1 MHYAFCLS
9 ALITALLLTGG
20 CASAPLDY
28 PREASSAITH
38 TSHTVQAGYVDEWLD
53 GNTDVNGFYPLNEG
67 FDAFGARLLLIDKAE
82 VSIDLQYFLM
92 KSDNAGY
99 VLADKLLEA
108 AERGV
113 RVRVLLDDIF
123 TTVRDEQL
131 AVLDAHPNLEVR
143 IFNPIARK
151 GIYAFNYL
159 GNFSL
164 TNRRMHN
171 KALIADNQIAVVG
184 GRNLA
189 VEYYQLE
196 ETGEFMDFD
205 MLSVGPIVR
214 DVSGEFDSY
223 WNHQLAVPLEALF
236 ALKDE
241 ARLEEMRTALQQ
253 LMAQAG
259 DSIYAEA
266 INTEVLNNLLD
277 RSASP
282 YIADARLI
290 VDQPQK
296 LLEEISNEQKIV
308 ANEVR
313 DVLLNAETEVIIS
326 TPYFIPRERGIEI
339 LRELGAKGV
348 RVVLFT
354 NSLSTNNHT
363 AVHSAYSSYR
373 QDILDAG
380 VELWEAR
387 ADAVKITSQDG
398 EIQPGRLT
406 LHTKGILVDRN
417 KIFVGSLNLDPRSI
431 DINTEMGLLID
442 SPELSSRLAE
452 GFLQRLPTIAWQVK
466 LEPDGDLGWHGTI
479 DGEQVAEA
487 TEPQT
492 TGWERFKAWF
502 LKIAPESQL

>member
-1 MHYAFCLS
+1 
-9 ALITALLLTGG
+9 LIGG

-28 PREASSAITH
+28 PREATH
-38 TSHTVQAGYVDEWLD
+38 ATQETSNSVQAGYVDKWLD

-67 FDAFGARLLLIDKAE
+67 FDAFGARLLLIDTAE
-82 VSIDLQYFLM
+82 VSVDLQYFLM

-99 VLADKLLEA
+99 VLAAKLLEA

-123 TTVRDEQL
+123 TTVTDEQL

-143 IFNPIARK
+143 LFNPIARR
-151 GIYAFNYL
+151 GIFAFNYL

-164 TNRRMHN
+164 ANRRMHN

-214 DVSGEFDSY
+214 EVSGEFDTY
-223 WNHQLAVPLEALF
+223 WNHQLAVPLEAMF
-236 ALKDE
+236 VHEDA
-241 ARLEEMRTALQQ
+241 ARLEEMRGALQR
-253 LMAQAG
+253 LMSEAG
-259 DSIYAEA
+259 NSIYGEA
-266 INTEVLNNLLD
+266 VNTEVLNKLQE
-277 RSASP
+277 RSLSP
-282 YIADARLI
+282 YIAEARLI
-290 VDQPQK
+290 VDSPQK
-296 LLEEISNEQKIV
+296 LLEEVSDEHKTV
-308 ANEVR
+308 VNEVR
-313 DVLLNAETEVIIS
+313 EAVLNAETEVIIS
-326 TPYFIPRERGIEI
+326 TPYFIPRETGIET
-339 LRELGAKGV
+339 LRKLQSKGV
-348 RVVLFT
+348 RVIIFT

-373 QDILDAG
+373 KDILEAG

-387 ADAVKITSQDG
+387 ADAVKVTSEDG
-398 EIQPGRLT
+398 ELLPGKLT
-406 LHTKGILVDRN
+406 LHTKGMVIDREQ
-417 KIFVGSLNLDPRSI
+417 IFVGSLNLDPRSI

-442 SPELSSRLAE
+442 SPELSSSLAE
-452 GFLQRLPTIAWQVK
+452 GFLERLPTIAWRVK
-466 LEPDGDLGWHGTI
+466 LEPDGDLGWHGMI
-479 DGEQVAEA
+479 DGEQVAAA

>member
-1 MHYAFCLS
+1 MRQTSIIS
-9 ALITALLLTGG
+9 AAVIALFLLGG

-28 PREASSAITH
+28 PRQTTMALED
-38 TSHTVQAGYVDEWLD
+38 TSDTKQARNVARWLD

-67 FDAFGARLLLIDKAE
+67 FDAFGARLLLVENAE
-82 VSIDLQYFLM
+82 KSVDLQYFLM

-99 VLADKLLEA
+99 VLAAKLLDA

-123 TTVRDEQL
+123 TTVSDEQL
-131 AVLDAHPNLEVR
+131 AVLNAHPNLEVR
-143 IFNPIARK
+143 IFNPIARE
-151 GIYAFNYL
+151 GIFAFNYL

-164 TNRRMHN
+164 ANRRMHN

-214 DVSGEFDSY
+214 DVSGEFDTY
-223 WNHQLAVPLEALF
+223 WNHKLAVPLEALF
-236 ALKDE
+236 KLEDE
-241 ARLEEMRTALQQ
+241 ERLAEMRAGLDR
-253 LMAQAG
+253 LMSQAG
-259 DSIYAEA
+259 NSIYAEA
-266 INTEVLNNLLD
+266 VNTEVLNKL
-277 RSASP
+277 AKGTVSP

-290 VDQPQK
+290 VDSPQK
-296 LLEEISNEQKIV
+296 LLEEVSEKYKTV
-308 ANEVR
+308 VKEVR
-313 DVLLNAETEVIIS
+313 DAVLNAESEVIIS
-326 TPYFIPRERGIEI
+326 TPYFIPRQPGIDT
-339 LRELGAKGV
+339 LRKLQDKGV
-348 RVVLFT
+348 RVVIFT

-373 QDILDAG
+373 KDILEAG

-387 ADAVKITSQDG
+387 ADAVQVTSEDG
-398 EIQPGRLT
+398 ELLPGKLT
-406 LHTKGILVDRN
+406 LHTKGILIDR
-417 KIFVGSLNLDPRSI
+417 KQIFVGSLNLDPRSI

-442 SPELSSRLAE
+442 SPELSSSLAE
-452 GFLQRLPTIAWQVK
+452 GFMRRLPSIAWQVK
-466 LEPDGDLGWHGTI
+466 LEPDGDLGWHGMI
-479 DGEQVAEA
+479 DGQQVAEA

>member
-1 MHYAFCLS
+1 MPHSLFLS
-9 ALITALLLTGG
+9 TALTALLLLAG

-28 PREASSAITH
+28 PKQATTALED
-38 TSHTVQAGYVDEWLD
+38 TSGTRQARQVATWLD
-53 GNTDVNGFYPLNEG
+53 GNTEVNGFYPLNEG
-67 FDAFGARLLLIDKAE
+67 FDAFGARLLLVDNAE
-82 VSIDLQYFLM
+82 ASIDLQYFLM

-99 VLADKLLEA
+99 VLAAKLLEA

-123 TTVRDEQL
+123 TTVTDEQL
-131 AVLDAHPNLEVR
+131 AVLNSHPNLEVR

-151 GIYAFNYL
+151 GIYAFNYV

-171 KALIADNQIAVVG
+171 KALIADNQLAVVG

-205 MLSVGPIVR
+205 MLSAGPIVR
-214 DVSGEFDSY
+214 EVSAEFDSY

-236 ALKDE
+236 VQKDAGRLK
-241 ARLEEMRTALQQ
+241 EMRATLDK
-253 LMAQAG
+253 LMSGAG
-259 DSIYAEA
+259 ESIYAEA
-266 INTEVLNNLLD
+266 VNTEVLNKLLD
-277 RSASP
+277 GSYSP

-290 VDQPQK
+290 VDNPQK
-296 LLEEISNEQKIV
+296 LLEKVSNEQKIV
-308 ANEVR
+308 VNEIR
-313 DVLLNAETEVIIS
+313 DVLLAADTEVIIS

-339 LRELGAKGV
+339 LQELGARGV
-348 RVVLFT
+348 RVVIFT

-363 AVHSAYSSYR
+363 AVHSAYSSSR
-373 QDILDAG
+373 KEILEAG

-387 ADAVKITSQDG
+387 ADAVQVTSDDG
-398 EIQPGRLT
+398 ELLPGKLT
-406 LHTKGILVDRN
+406 LHTKGIIVDRDQV
-417 KIFVGSLNLDPRSI
+417 FVGSLNLDPRSI

-442 SPELSSRLAE
+442 SPELGGRLAE
-452 GFLQRLPTIAWQVK
+452 GFQRRLPEIGYRLK
-466 LEPDGDLGWHGTI
+466 LDDNGDLSWHAAV
-479 DGEQVAEA
+479 DGKDVVTT

-492 TGWERFKAWF
+492 SGWQRFKAWF
-502 LKIAPESQL
+502 LKIAPEDQL

>member
-1 MHYAFCLS
+1 MRVTFWLS
-9 ALITALLLTGG
+9 ALITALLLIGG

-28 PREASSAITH
+28 PKETTYAVQD
-38 TSHTVQAGYVDEWLD
+38 TSGTRQAGNVARWLD
-53 GNTDVNGFYPLNEG
+53 GNTDVNGFYPLNQG
-67 FDAFGARLLLIDKAE
+67 FDAFGARLLLIENAQ

-99 VLADKLLEA
+99 VLAAKLLEA
-108 AERGV
+108 ADRGV

-123 TTVRDEQL
+123 TTVTDEQL
-131 AVLDAHPNLEVR
+131 GVLDAHPNLEVR

-151 GIYAFNYL
+151 GFFALNYL

-164 TNRRMHN
+164 ANRRMHN
-171 KALIADNQIAVVG
+171 KALISDNQIAVVG

-214 DVSGEFDSY
+214 DVSAEFDTY
-223 WNHQLAVPLEALF
+223 WNHQLAVPLAAMFTHEGA
-236 ALKDE
+236 E
-241 ARLEEMRTALQQ
+241 RLEEMRDSLQR
-253 LMAQAG
+253 LMSKAG
-259 DSIYAEA
+259 NSIYAQA
-266 INTEVLNNLLD
+266 VNTEVLNKLQDQSL
-277 RSASP
+277 SP
-282 YIADARLI
+282 YIAEARLI
-290 VDQPQK
+290 VDDPQK
-296 LLEEISNEQKIV
+296 LLEKVSDEHKIV
-308 ANEVR
+308 VNEVR
-313 DVLLNAETEVIIS
+313 DAILKAENEVIIS
-326 TPYFIPRERGIEI
+326 TPYFIPRDRGMAVLEELRARGI
-339 LRELGAKGV
+339 
-348 RVVLFT
+348 RVVIFT

-373 QDILDAG
+373 EDILKAG

-387 ADAVKITSQDG
+387 ADAVQITSEQG
-398 EIQPGRLT
+398 QLQPGRLT
-406 LHTKGILVDRN
+406 LHTKGMVIDRN

-442 SPELSSRLAE
+442 SPELSSSLAE
-452 GFLQRLPTIAWQVK
+452 GFLQRLPTIGWRVK
-466 LEPDGDLGWHGTI
+466 LDPDGHLSWHGI
-479 DGEQVAEA
+479 SDGAQLVET

-492 TGWERFKAWF
+492 TAWERFKAWF

>member
-1 MHYAFCLS
+1 ML
-9 ALITALLLTGG
+9 GG

-28 PREASSAITH
+28 PKE
-38 TSHTVQAGYVDEWLD
+38 TSKALTDTADTVQAGYVEKWLD
-53 GNTDVNGFYPLNEG
+53 GNTQVNGFYPLNEG
-67 FDAFGARLLLIDKAE
+67 FDAFGARLLLVDSAE
-82 VSIDLQYFLM
+82 ESVDLQYFLM

-99 VLADKLLEA
+99 VLAAKLLEA
-108 AERGV
+108 ADRGV

-123 TTVRDEQL
+123 TTVNDEQL

-143 IFNPIARK
+143 LFNPIARS
-151 GIYAFNYL
+151 GVFAFNYL

-164 TNRRMHN
+164 ANRRMHN

-214 DVSGEFDSY
+214 DVSVQFDTY

-236 ALKDE
+236 VQEDAE
-241 ARLEEMRTALQQ
+241 RLQEMRAALQVE
-253 LMAQAG
+253 MAKAG

-266 INTEVLNNLLD
+266 INTEVLNRLID

-282 YIADARLI
+282 YIAEARLI
-290 VDQPQK
+290 VDSPQK
-296 LLEEISNEQKIV
+296 LLEEVSNEQKIV

-313 DVLLNAETEVIIS
+313 DALLKAETEVIIS
-326 TPYFIPRERGIEI
+326 TPYFIPRKRGIEI
-339 LRELGAKGV
+339 LETLGARGV

-373 QDILDAG
+373 EDILNAG

-387 ADAVKITSQDG
+387 ADAVKVTSEDG
-398 EIQPGRLT
+398 ELLPGKLT
-406 LHTKGILVDRN
+406 LHTKGMVIDG
-417 KIFVGSLNLDPRSI
+417 KQIFVGSLNLDPRSI

-452 GFLQRLPTIAWQVK
+452 GFLDRLPTIAWRVK
-466 LEPDGDLGWHGTI
+466 LDPDGDLGWHGTI
-479 DGEQVAEA
+479 DGQQVAEA

-492 TGWERFKAWF
+492 SGWERFKAWF